1 MKKFNENENEEE
13 PNDTRYSLD
22 FQKKEKDGNHIMFQS
37 QSFLKEN
44 RPLSAKPLLFR
55 KYIPKLKPVQS
66 HVNPSFMYLGGSKD
80 NSKSKKYKENLLN
93 NKNNINI
100 VAEEDYEKTAN
111 SGDERYSFNNL
122 NSNKNMPFSSSDD
135 NEITVN
141 DNINIINT
149 NDINKI
155 EENFNIDIKATKT
168 KSKKG
173 VRNNFN
179 HIRKIFIK
187 YKDKIPNKKYID
199 DTDIVTNTQYKD
211 YIQKNYSSKWDEYYF
226 DCDFVQKRK
235 SKSIYEGKNKNQNRP
250 PILGFLQMNE
260 NSANTSLSSAL
271 SEK

>member
-1 MKKFNENENEEE
+1 MKKFVEKENEDE

-22 FQKKEKDGNHIMFQS
+22 FQKKDSNLIKVQS
-37 QSFLKEN
+37 QSSLREN

-66 HVNPSFMYLGGSKD
+66 HINPSFMHLEGTKE
-80 NSKSKKYKENLLN
+80 NFKSKKYQENFLK

-111 SGDERYSFNNL
+111 SGDERYSYNNL

-135 NEITVN
+135 NDITDN
-141 DNINIINT
+141 DNINIINA
-149 NDINKI
+149 NNINKI
-155 EENFNIDIKATKT
+155 EENFNINVKKAKT
-168 KSKKG
+168 KKG

-187 YKDKIPNKKYID
+187 HKEKIPTKKYID

-211 YIQKNYSSKWDEYYF
+211 YIQQNYSSKWDESCL
-226 DCDFVQKRK
+226 DCDIVKKKK
-235 SKSIYEGKNKNQNRP
+235 SKSIYIGNDNKNRP

-260 NSANTSLSSAL
+260 HSANTTLSSAL
-271 SEK
+271 SEI

>member
-1 MKKFNENENEEE
+1 MKKFIENENDEE

-22 FQKKEKDGNHIMFQS
+22 LQKKEKDSNHIMFQS
-37 QSFLKEN
+37 QSFLKGN

-66 HVNPSFMYLGGSKD
+66 YINPSFMYLGGSKE
-80 NSKSKKYKENLLN
+80 NFKSKKYKENILD

-135 NEITVN
+135 NDITAN

-149 NDINKI
+149 NNINKI
-155 EENFNIDIKATKT
+155 EENFNFNIKKTKT
-168 KSKKG
+168 TKKG

-187 YKDKIPNKKYID
+187 YKDKIPTKKYID
-199 DTDIVTNTQYKD
+199 DTDIVTNTEYKD
-211 YIQKNYSSKWDEYYF
+211 YIQQNFSSKWDESYL
-226 DCDFVQKRK
+226 DSDFVLKKK
-235 SKSIYEGKNKNQNRP
+235 SKSIYVGNNKNKGRP

-260 NSANTSLSSAL
+260 NSPNTTLSSAF

>member
-1 MKKFNENENEEE
+1 MKKFAEKENEEE

-22 FQKKEKDGNHIMFQS
+22 FQKKEKDIMFQS
-37 QSFLKEN
+37 QTSLKEN
-44 RPLSAKPLLFR
+44 RQLSAEPLLFR

-66 HVNPSFMYLGGSKD
+66 YINPSFMYLGGIKE
-80 NSKSKKYKENLLN
+80 NFKSKKYQENLLI

-111 SGDERYSFNNL
+111 SGDERYSFNNHKT
-122 NSNKNMPFSSSDD
+122 NKNIPFSSSDD
-135 NEITVN
+135 NDITDN

-149 NDINKI
+149 NKIDNIEKNFSIN
-155 EENFNIDIKATKT
+155 IKKAKT
-168 KSKKG
+168 KKG

-187 YKDKIPNKKYID
+187 YKEKIPTKKYID

-211 YIQKNYSSKWDEYYF
+211 YIQQNYSFKWDESYF
-226 DCDFVQKRK
+226 DCDFVLKKK
-235 SKSIYEGKNKNQNRP
+235 SKSIYVGNNKNKNRP

-260 NSANTSLSSAL
+260 NSANTTLSSAL